1 MICNWL
7 WLKTAIVVLMI
18 TSRNVTFFLI
28 SSLVSGVLY
37 QLQNFWQL
45 HLIEFLGLRYGTI
58 RANVLNIYK
67 AFDSLSVVCWSSSQ
81 TQILWNFRSDCW
93 PYFTE
98 IWGSKWLINFDFNA
112 RKVQLVLFDQSNNY
126 GAINVIMNESVLEEK
141 YSFKMLELPFSCK
154 LNWGF
159 YIVSVD
165 KTISKKIG
173 DLIRSMKSVS
183 SWIWNIWKGRE
194 KITKISI
201 SQERKELFRWNKK
214 YFS

>member
-7 WLKTAIVVLMI
+7 WLKTAIVVLLI

-58 RANVLNIYK
+58 RANVLDIYK
-67 AFDSLSVVCWSSSQ
+67 AFDRLSVVCWSSSQ

-98 IWGSKWLINFDFNA
+98 IWGSKWLVSFDFNA
-112 RKVQLVLFDQSNNY
+112 RKVELVLFDQSNNY
-126 GAINVIMNESVLEEK
+126 GAINVIMNGSVLEEK
-141 YSFKMLELPFSCK
+141 YSFKMLELPFSSK

-194 KITKISI
+194 RITKIWI
-201 SQERKELFRWNKK
+201 SQEWKELFRWNKK